1 MLRQV
6 LRYMRNAMF
15 IQKHIFLLIIS
26 LFSILGFI
34 LYQSNNP
41 KCESWPVGMSAKSI
55 EESLSKDKLNELK
68 QQWLNELK
76 TSQIL
81 SVPDEPPQTD
91 SQVPVSAIQCLIND
105 EKMVQCLKSSKSE
118 IYMPF
123 DFIQNYFDVY
133 GKMKHYDGYDRFEF
147 QQSNA
152 KDVYNPKTP
161 YTYSGVFMTFET
173 SNVEARDRVKC
184 ISGIT
189 GVPLSTQW
197 HIEGYYYGI
206 QIAQFGMSHYSKH
219 MTQKPPTKQVYE
231 NAEESVQPQWAFSNK
246 NCLVEIK
253 KDFERNSQVI
263 KFTTPDSIPLG
274 SGVSLVLGNTMEF
287 ILSFDLKM
295 VANGSLSVV
304 LETNDKMKQYTIHY
318 ITNSL
323 VIDYDLKSNIYY
335 GIGPSR
341 TWRHMARDLLTDL
354 KKGIGISTT
363 RHAKKV
369 KVVIQKVSRLI
380 VRGRGYIDNVT
391 LSTSEHLTQF
401 FDASQWMYLNQDK
414 ETGGWKNYVERK
426 LEGFETIPS
435 GWISAMG
442 QGQGMSVLSRAYHVF
457 HDPKYIVALSRA
469 LQPFTKSSEQGG
481 VRATFLKTYTWYEE
495 YPTKPS
501 SFVLNGFMYSL
512 IGLYDFKSLL
522 EHEFGFGSNGEPP
535 KVSLQ
540 IDSVNLPATYKL
552 VNQLYHNGMTSLTA
566 MLPLYDGGSH
576 TFYDLRHFML
586 HTSPNVAR
594 WGYHVTHLSQLVLL
608 YSVSREPVLKK
619 FINNWSGYLKGKVAK
634 HN

>member
-1 MLRQV
+1 MDK
-6 LRYMRNAMF
+6 N
-15 IQKHIFLLIIS
+15 
-26 LFSILGFI
+26 
-34 LYQSNNP
+34 
-41 KCESWPVGMSAKSI
+41 
-55 EESLSKDKLNELK
+55 LSKDQLNQLK

-76 TSQIL
+76 KSQAL
-81 SVPDEPPQTD
+81 SGPDEPPRND
-91 SQVPVSAIQCLIND
+91 LKPSVSAIECLIND
-105 EKMVQCLKSSKSE
+105 EETVQCLKSSDSNAQ

-152 KDVYNPKTP
+152 KVVYDPKSP
-161 YTYSGVFMTFET
+161 YTYTGVFMTFD
-173 SNVEARDRVKC
+173 SYNVEARERVKC

-231 NAEESVQPQWAFSNK
+231 NAEGSVQVLKQNSRWSSSNK
-246 NCLVEIK
+246 YCLVENEEDK
-253 KDFERNSQVI
+253 ERNSRVI
-263 KFTTPDSIPLG
+263 KFSTPDSIPLG
-274 SGVSLVLGNTMEF
+274 SGASLVLGNTMEF

-354 KKGIGISTT
+354 KKGIGLTT
-363 RHAKKV
+363 KKQAKKV
-369 KVVIQKVSRLI
+369 RIAIQKVSRLI

-414 ETGGWKNYVERK
+414 KTGGWKNDVERR
-426 LEGFETIPS
+426 LEGYPPIPA

-457 HDPKYIVALSRA
+457 HDPKYIVALSHA

-522 EHEFGFGSNGEPP
+522 EHEFGFGST
-535 KVSLQ
+535 
-540 IDSVNLPATYKL
+540 TYKL
-552 VNQLYHNGMTSLTA
+552 VKQLYHDGMTSLKA
-566 MLPLYDGGSH
+566 MLPLYDGGSR
-576 TFYDLRHFML
+576 TFYDLRHFILGMP
-586 HTSPNVAR
+586 PNVAR
-594 WGYHVTHLSQLVLL
+594 WDYHTTHLSQLVLL
-608 YSVSREPVLKK
+608 YSVSNEPVLKK
-619 FINNWSGYLKGKVAK
+619 YFDNWSGYLRGKVAK